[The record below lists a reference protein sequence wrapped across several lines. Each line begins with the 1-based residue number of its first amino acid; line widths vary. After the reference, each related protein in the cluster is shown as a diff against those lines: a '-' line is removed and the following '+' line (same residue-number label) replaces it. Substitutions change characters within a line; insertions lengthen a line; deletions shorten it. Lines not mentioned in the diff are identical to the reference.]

1 MNMQVDRSEI
11 ETKRGMSKKTL
22 NRAWL
27 ITGLLILFQMINFAV
42 KAVLGLVA
50 ESVMSELGMTSTQ
63 FGFIGSSFFFLFAV
77 SGIIVGFIAEKVQTR
92 WLILVMGISWAVLQF
107 PMLLGGGA
115 MALLVT

>member
-27 ITGLLILFQMINFAV
+27 ITGLLILFQMINFAD

-63 FGFIGSSFFFLFAV
+63 FGFIGSSFF
-77 SGIIVGFIAEKVQTR
+77 SYSR
-92 WLILVMGISWAVLQF
+92 YR
-107 PMLLGGGA
+107 
-115 MALLVT
+115 ALLWGLLPKKYKPDGSF

>member
-27 ITGLLILFQMINFAV
+27 ITGLLILFQMINFAD

-63 FGFIGSSFFFLFAV
+63 FGFIGESSFPSILIGRPSLCFTTTLIAVPLFT
-77 SGIIVGFIAEKVQTR
+77 KV
-92 WLILVMGISWAVLQF
+92 LA
-107 PMLLGGGA
+107 
-115 MALLVT
+115 